1 MKKQFK
7 VVFRHE
13 NNTYEL
19 WFTDHKGEW
28 VESDTYYTFKRDG
41 GAIENDYNGLA
52 MINESIMWEL
62 NNFIELGYKFLG
74 IEKA

>member
-13 NNTYEL
+13 SNTYEL

-28 VESDTYYTFKRDG
+28 VENDTYYTFKRDG
-41 GAIENDYNGLA
+41 EAIENDYNGLA
-52 MINESIMWEL
+52 MINESILWKF
-62 NNFIELGYKFLG
+62 NHFTELGYKFIG
-74 IEKA
+74 IQKA